1 MLLTLLFWTVLGIL
15 SLVFISAIVA
25 TLRRGS
31 QNAQNQG
38 ANGEEIAPIYASGV
52 FSLIRKSPRNEI
64 LTREPSLAE
73 IQAILA
79 LPEATAIA
87 NGSAQQYLDEWRR
100 MANISIN
107 NIEKG
112 DREGVQTYRYRVPE
126 KCQDCCSMFAGDA
139 YVTREQ
145 LHKHAE
151 LIPPFHLGCGCEL
164 LARQAWSPGTD
175 TASWTPILP
184 DKGKY
189 STPDWRRVVN
199 L

>member
-1 MLLTLLFWTVLGIL
+1 MLLTVLFWTVLIAL
-15 SLVFISAIVA
+15 AVVFISAAVT
-25 TLRRGS
+25 TLRRGA
-31 QNAQNQG
+31 QNAENSG
-38 ANGEEIAPIYASGV
+38 SNGEDNAPIYASGV

-73 IQAILA
+73 IQQILSQPA
-79 LPEATAIA
+79 AAAVA
-87 NGSAQQYLDEWRR
+87 NASAQQYLDEWRR
-100 MANISIN
+100 VANISIN

-126 KCQDCCSMFAGDA
+126 KCGESCSMFAGDA

-164 LARQAWSPGTD
+164 LSREAWSPGSEG
-175 TASWTPILP
+175 ASWTPILP